1 MESTAIT
8 FKRPQTMYPTE
19 CNNWSLSKGRYEG
32 RKYGA
37 RDWGEHVRDA
47 VDIPPAVD
55 KFDNDA
61 SSSDSVS
68 EQCTFTD
75 SCIL

>member
-1 MESTAIT
+1 MESTVTT
-8 FKRPQTMYPTE
+8 FKRPQTMYLTG
-19 CNNWSLSKGRYEG
+19 CNNWSLSKRRHEG
-32 RKYGA
+32 RRYYA
-37 RDWGEHVRDA
+37 HDWVEHVLDA
-47 VDIPPAVD
+47 VDNPPAVD
-55 KFDNDA
+55 KSDNGA